1 MVLMTKTDKDK
12 DKSKFSKMLHDDVE
26 ALIANIEAA
35 VKLLEGMMGKAN
47 KDRDAKKL
55 AGHLKH
61 LDHALEEIMQH
72 AKNFGY
78 EMGGSKSKR
87 RKKHLNSV
95 RATRVD
101 VLANVRVD
109 VGANA

>member
-47 KDRDAKKL
+47 KDRDAKTTGRRLETLGSCAREDYTTCQKL
-55 AGHLKH
+55 WLRNGRKQIQ
-61 LDHALEEIMQH
+61 ETE
-72 AKNFGY
+72 
-78 EMGGSKSKR
+78 KS
-87 RKKHLNSV
+87 
-95 RATRVD
+95 
-101 VLANVRVD
+101 
-109 VGANA
+109 

>member
-55 AGHLKH
+55 AGDLKH
-61 LDHALEEIMQH
+61 WIMRSRRLCNMPKTLITKWQE
-72 AKNFGY
+72 ANP
-78 EMGGSKSKR
+78 R
-87 RKKHLNSV
+87 DRKKLNS
-95 RATRVD
+95 
-101 VLANVRVD
+101 LH
-109 VGANA
+109 

>member
-55 AGHLKH
+55 AGDLKH
-61 LDHALEEIMQH
+61 LDHALEEIIQH
-72 AKNFGY
+72 AKNVGY
-78 EMGGSKSKR
+78 EMAGSKSKR
-87 RKKHLNSV
+87 QKK
-95 RATRVD
+95 AT
-101 VLANVRVD
+101 
-109 VGANA
+109 